1 MLLTLSDREL
11 EDISSFIKVNYGVN
25 LASRKALI
33 EGRLGCYVAGKGFS
47 SFGEYFD
54 FAKNEPTQREMTALI
69 GKITTNHTFFMRERD
84 HFDLL
89 AREVLP
95 WIAGKLGERDLR
107 IWCAGC
113 ATGEEPY
120 ALSIHIL
127 EYFDRQ
133 RTGDAEGATGAT
145 DCVCRPNHGF
155 DGTAGAADPADTTI
169 LASDISERALKTAAD
184 GVFSAENLTALPRG
198 WIQKYFE
205 RVPSGC
211 HVAPRLRG
219 NVAFRKINLME
230 PFSFSKPFQV
240 IFCRNVMI
248 YFDIETK
255 ADLVERFY
263 EALLPGGYFFL
274 GYSESLTMIDHRF
287 DYVQPSVYRKPE
299 AG

>member
-11 EDISSFIKVNYGVN
+11 EDISTFIKTNYGVN
-25 LASRKALI
+25 LASRKALL

-54 FAKNEPTQREMTALI
+54 FAKNEPTQQEMTALI
-69 GKITTNHTFFMRERD
+69 GKITTNHTFFMRESN
-84 HFDLL
+84 HFDLF
-89 AREVLP
+89 AGKVLP
-95 WIAGKLGERDLR
+95 WIREQLDERDLR

-120 ALSIHIL
+120 ALAIHIL
-127 EYFDRQ
+127 EYFDHQ
-133 RTGDAEGATGAT
+133 RLRDA
-145 DCVCRPNHGF
+145 
-155 DGTAGAADPADTTI
+155 ADTTI

-184 GVFSAENLTALPRG
+184 GVFFSEDLTALPKG

-205 RVPSGC
+205 RAPGGYR
-211 HVAPRLRG
+211 VAPRLRG
-219 NVAFRKINLME
+219 NVAFRKINLVE
-230 PFSFSKPFQV
+230 PFSFNKPFQA

-255 ADLVERFY
+255 ADLVKRFY